1 MIDISGV
8 VEIEL
13 CAQGVQGKAGLFL
26 PQATTL
32 PTLCDMLG
40 DSDNLTQYQFV
51 TDIIIGSI

>member
-13 CAQGVQGKAGLFL
+13 CTQGMQGKAGLFL

-32 PTLCDMLG
+32 QTLCDMLG
-40 DSDNLTQYQFV
+40 YCNNLTQYQFV